1 VFYFL
6 GVTSFF
12 YWTGA
17 VGTITGI
24 SFATDFFSSIYGL
37 EEDSCF
43 YGCTGTSIIVELSAF
58 YFLPSAV

>member
-1 VFYFL
+1 MFYFL

-43 YGCTGTSIIVELSAF
+43 YG
-58 YFLPSAV
+58 